1 LKVVSAALVT
11 IAAAPCERG
20 TPVRGSF
27 KARREVDR
35 VWPPAK
41 TVVLSWFDFGFD
53 DRDLDAEDS
62 MPDLEPAI
70 KEGAVHSR
78 GDDRWAQ

>member
-1 LKVVSAALVT
+1 
-11 IAAAPCERG
+11 
-20 TPVRGSF
+20 
-27 KARREVDR
+27 VDR